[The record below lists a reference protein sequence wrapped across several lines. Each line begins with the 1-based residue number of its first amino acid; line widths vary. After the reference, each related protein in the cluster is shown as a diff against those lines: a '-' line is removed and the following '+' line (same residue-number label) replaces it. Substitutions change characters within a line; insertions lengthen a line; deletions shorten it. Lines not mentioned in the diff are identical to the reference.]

1 MSQDQIRKKKWH
13 RDGPDEGYIDCF
25 VPLIDL
31 TSDMGPTIL
40 KPKTHI
46 GSVEDEG
53 RAVVPLLGKGDV
65 LLFDYRTLHRGQGNM
80 SKSTR
85 TLAYAVFKRKG
96 GTSTG
101 DSSGDIHNFPAALT
115 LEYD

>member
-1 MSQDQIRKKKWH
+1 M
-13 RDGPDEGYIDCF
+13 
-25 VPLIDL
+25 
-31 TSDMGPTIL
+31 
-40 KPKTHI
+40 
-46 GSVEDEG
+46 
-53 RAVVPLLGKGDV
+53 PLLGKGDV